1 MYLLVVSRDKNEV
14 ERGRNMRKMKKLA
27 ALGLVLVMTLSLA
40 ACGGKKDGEEDADH
54 NGGKEVEISY
64 WNSGMGTEFLDAM
77 CKAFNEKQ
85 SEWYVYHNDTASSE
99 AVKATYPM
107 SDVDTIDLYMATTV
121 ADTSSM
127 ATLDDVLDSTA
138 DGDTMTIRE
147 KFDASH
153 LESEVDAD
161 GHYYSLTWG
170 GGSFGIIYNKDL
182 FKKAG
187 VEVTPRTTDELAKVC
202 DELLE
207 NGATPLTHYMDD
219 AGNTY
224 WSYIADVWQ
233 AQYDGFDNYKNT
245 FLACKD
251 ASGNSPSKDVLTTK
265 DGRYQVLKAME
276 KIVTPEYVLSGS
288 NSQDH
293 IKMQTLFLNQDIG
306 MMVNGSWLSS
316 EMEGTGSVENYGVMK
331 TPVISSITD
340 KLDTIKGDTLL
351 RKVISAIDAVTDGS
365 ADISEYQSGAGYVV
379 DGKEISASDWETVK
393 TARGMVGVNY
403 PQQTCFIPSYS
414 DAIDGA
420 KEFLKFFYSDEGLRI
435 FANHLHY
442 TLPIKLSQGEI
453 DKSDWNGFELEM
465 SNIFENAEVCV
476 SQSMKNKH
484 DIYINGGATPYAGY
498 KYVAYFCS
506 SNAEDRVTADEAWDE
521 IIKKVNG
528 DYDGWLSN
536 IK

>member
-1 MYLLVVSRDKNEV
+1 
-14 ERGRNMRKMKKLA
+14 MKKLA

>member
-1 MYLLVVSRDKNEV
+1 
-14 ERGRNMRKMKKLA
+14 MRKMKKLA
-27 ALGLVLVMTLSLA
+27 ALGLATIMTLSLA
-40 ACGGKKDGEEDADH
+40 ACGGNGNDKKAADH
-54 NGGKEVEISY
+54 NGGKDVEISY
-64 WNSGMGTEFLDAM
+64 WNSGMGTDFLDAM

-85 SEWYVYHNDTASSE
+85 SEWYVYYNATASSE

-121 ADTSSM
+121 ADTSEM
-127 ATLDDVLDSTA
+127 AALDDVLDSTA
-138 DGDTMTIRE
+138 DGDTKTIRE

-170 GGSFGIIYNKDL
+170 GGSFGIIYNKAL
-182 FKKAG
+182 FEKADI
-187 VEVTPRTTDELAKVC
+187 EVAPRTTDELAMVC
-202 DELLE
+202 DKLLE
-207 NGATPLTHYMDD
+207 DGITPLTHYMDD

-233 AQYDGFDNYKNT
+233 AQYEGFDNYKNT

-251 ASGNSPSKDVLTTK
+251 EAGNSPSKAALTKK

-276 KIVTPEYVLSGS
+276 KFITPEYVLPGS

-306 MMVNGSWLSS
+306 MMVNGSWVAN
-316 EMEGTGSVENYGVMK
+316 EMASTGSMEDYGVMR

-340 KLDTIKGDTLL
+340 KLETVKGDTLL
-351 RKVISAIDAVTDGS
+351 RKVITAIDAVTDGS
-365 ADISEYQSGAGYVV
+365 ADISEYQSGEGYIV
-379 DGKEISASDWETVK
+379 DGKQISAADWDAVK

-420 KEFLKFFYSDEGLRI
+420 KEFLKYFYSDEGQKI
-435 FANHLHY
+435 FVDHLHY
-442 TLPIKLSQGEI
+442 TLPIELSQGEI
-453 DKSDWNGFELEM
+453 DKSDWNGFEKEM
-465 SNIFENAEVCV
+465 DSVFQSAEVYV
-476 SQSMKNKH
+476 SQSMKSKH
-484 DIYINGGATPYAGY
+484 DIFINGGATPYAGY
-498 KYVAYFCS
+498 KFVAYFCS
-506 SNAEDRVTADEAWDE
+506 SNVEDRVTADEAWDE
-521 IIKKVNG
+521 ILKKIDG